1 MRRSQKTLSTL
12 EGIFASP
19 EGAAPLAALNQF
31 IQIKIIIPDDRI
43 VLFNTASGVK
53 YI

>member
-1 MRRSQKTLSTL
+1 MRRSQKTRSTL
-12 EGIFASP
+12 EGLFASP
-19 EGAAPLAALNQF
+19 EGAAPLTALDQL
-31 IQIKIIIPDDRI
+31 IQTKIIHPDDRI